1 MLDGRR
7 LAEEGRRAGRTSS
20 PDFLRTI
27 RGLHDIS
34 SSLSSGELVNAD
46 SRVNSRVNS
55 MAVSVDDRE

>member
-7 LAEEGRRAGRTSS
+7 RDEEGRRAGRTSS

-27 RGLHDIS
+27 GGLDDIS
-34 SSLSSGELVNAD
+34 ASLSSGELVSAD
-46 SRVNSRVNS
+46 SRAKS